1 MFTENHLN
9 LQFFQHQ
16 IPSLFYSNTENY
28 NWGLRYLC
36 AKAQSFKMVQ
46 KIWKTINMPTCPSG
60 PLPSCQ
66 DLWKETKVVRK
77 SHFLKQGMIHVLLF
91 LVLCK
96 GGADCFW
103 LLGLYSGST
112 LKSGFSWC
120 DTVYRAVD
128 QILSVWP
135 FKWKLLSSAFMGK
148 MLMFSTL

>member
-1 MFTENHLN
+1 
-9 LQFFQHQ
+9 
-16 IPSLFYSNTENY
+16 
-28 NWGLRYLC
+28 
-36 AKAQSFKMVQ
+36 MVQ

-112 LKSGFSWC
+112 LKS
-120 DTVYRAVD
+120 DL
-128 QILSVWP
+128 ILVIGLRI
-135 FKWKLLSSAFMGK
+135 KLLCVTIQMKATEQYFHGQNANV
-148 MLMFSTL
+148 